1 MNDFDSIEIRRLP
14 LARTFL
20 QLLDA
25 QPGRPL
31 ALFARRRVGKTF
43 FLDRDLSA
51 AAKDAGWVPVYAD
64 VWLHKSAPLDA
75 INHALEEALD
85 DAMVPQGAVGK
96 AAKTTVK
103 KIGALG
109 ASIDFGDEPKRRALP
124 VQPEL
129 RFDALVARLAAQS
142 GKRVLLMLDEIQT
155 LSDAPNGEAIIA
167 TLRAVLQKRKR
178 EVAAV
183 FTGSSQ
189 DALASLVVASGGPMY
204 QFAQL
209 LDFPV
214 LDDSY
219 LTLLA
224 NHFAKVHRGKKLK
237 LEDLS
242 RAFAHIGYK
251 PALMKDLVKSMSA
264 EGITD
269 VDLALKHFVADE
281 RQVIGWRALLAAM
294 SPIEKAL
301 LSVIAQGKPPLGKE
315 TLAALPGSDGANP
328 TIAKVRVAIERL
340 RRMGV
345 LDKAAQG
352 GYFIEDS
359 LFADYVKNLPLGK
372 ASVQTPTKSP
382 SKKS

>member
-1 MNDFDSIEIRRLP
+1 MTDFDSMEIQRP
-14 LARTFL
+14 QLARSYL

-43 FLDRDLSA
+43 FLDRDLTSA
-51 AAKDAGWVPVYAD
+51 AQETGWMPVYAD
-64 VWLHKSAPLDA
+64 VWLHKAAPLDA
-75 INHALEEALD
+75 VNHALEEALD

-103 KIGALG
+103 KIGGFG

-124 VQPEL
+124 TQAEL
-129 RFDALVARLAAQS
+129 RFDALVSRLAAQT
-142 GKRVLLMLDEIQT
+142 GKRVLLMLDEIQAVA
-155 LSDAPNGEAIIA
+155 DASNGEAIIA
-167 TLRAVLQKRKR
+167 TLRAVLQKRQR

-189 DALASLVVASGGPMY
+189 DALAALVVASGGPMY

-219 LTLLA
+219 LILLA
-224 NHFAKVHRGKKLK
+224 NHFAKVHKGKKLN
-237 LEDLS
+237 LDGL
-242 RAFAHIGYK
+242 RRVFAHIGHK

-269 VDLALKHFVADE
+269 IDLALKRFVADE

-294 SPIEKAL
+294 SPLEKAL
-301 LSVIAQGKPPLGKE
+301 LGLIAQGRPPLGKE
-315 TLAALPGSDGANP
+315 TLAALPPNDGANP

-340 RRMGV
+340 RRTGL
-345 LDKAAQG
+345 LDKSAHG
-352 GYFIEDS
+352 GYYIEDS
-359 LFADYVKNLPLGK
+359 LFEDYVKTLPLG
-372 ASVQTPTKSP
+372 TPRLQEKKTK
-382 SKKS
+382 

>member
-1 MNDFDSIEIRRLP
+1 MTGFDDKEIQRP
-14 LARTFL
+14 QLARSYL
-20 QLLDA
+20 QLLEA

-43 FLDRDLSA
+43 FLDRDLTA
-51 AAKDAGWVPVYAD
+51 AAHEAGWVPVYAD
-64 VWLHKSAPLDA
+64 VWLHKTAPLDA

-85 DAMVPQGAVGK
+85 DAMVPSGPTGK
-96 AAKTTVK
+96 AAKTPVK
-103 KIGALG
+103 KLGGFG
-109 ASIDFGDEPKRRALP
+109 ASIEFGDEPKRRELP
-124 VQPEL
+124 AQAEL
-129 RFDALVARLAAQS
+129 RFDALVARLAAHT

-155 LSDAPNGEAIIA
+155 LADTPNGEAIIA

-214 LDDSY
+214 LDDRY

-224 NHFAKVHRGKKLK
+224 NHFAKVHQGKKLN
-237 LEDLS
+237 LDDL
-242 RAFAHIGYK
+242 RRVFAHIGHK

-264 EGITD
+264 EGLTD
-269 VDLALKHFVADE
+269 VDLALQRFVADE

-294 SPIEKAL
+294 SPLEKAL
-301 LSVIAQGKPPLGKE
+301 LGLIAQGRPPLGKE
-315 TLAALPGSDGANP
+315 TLAVLPASDGANP

-340 RRMGV
+340 RRSGT
-345 LDKAAQG
+345 LDKATHG
-352 GYFIEDS
+352 GYYIEDS
-359 LFADYVKNLPLGK
+359 LFEDYVKTLPLG
-372 ASVQTPTKSP
+372 TPRLP
-382 SKKS
+382 EKKTP

>member
-1 MNDFDSIEIRRLP
+1 MTDFDSMEIQRP
-14 LARTFL
+14 QLARSYL
-20 QLLDA
+20 QLLEA

-43 FLDRDLSA
+43 FLDRDLTA
-51 AAKDAGWVPVYAD
+51 AAKDAGWMPVYAD

-96 AAKTTVK
+96 AAKTPVK
-103 KIGALG
+103 KLGGFG
-109 ASIDFGDEPKRRALP
+109 ASIDFGEEPKRRALP
-124 VQPEL
+124 TQPEL
-129 RFDALVARLAAQS
+129 RFDALVSRLAVQT
-142 GKRVLLMLDEIQT
+142 GKRVLLMLDEIQAVA
-155 LSDAPNGEAIIA
+155 DAPNGEAIIA
-167 TLRAVLQKRKR
+167 TLRAVLQKRQR

-209 LDFPV
+209 MDFPV

-224 NHFAKVHRGKKLK
+224 NHFAKVHKGKKLN
-237 LEDLS
+237 LDDL
-242 RAFAHIGYK
+242 RRVFAHIGHK

-264 EGITD
+264 EGMTD
-269 VDLALKHFVADE
+269 VDLALKRFVADD
-281 RQVIGWRALLAAM
+281 RQVAGWRALLAAM
-294 SPIEKAL
+294 SPLEKAL
-301 LSVIAQGKPPLGKE
+301 LGLIAQGRPPLGKD
-315 TLAALPGSDGANP
+315 TLAALPASDGANP

-340 RRMGV
+340 RRSGM
-345 LDKAAQG
+345 LDKSTHG
-352 GYFIEDS
+352 GYYIEDS
-359 LFADYVKNLPLGK
+359 LFEDYVKTLPLG
-372 ASVQTPTKSP
+372 APRLQE
-382 SKKS
+382 KKK

>member
-20 QLLDA
+20 QLLGA

-43 FLDRDLSA
+43 FLDRDLTA
-51 AAKDAGWVPVYAD
+51 AANDAGWVPVYAD
-64 VWLHKSAPLDA
+64 VWLHKSAPLGA

-85 DAMVPQGAVGK
+85 DATVPEGNIGK
-96 AAKTTVK
+96 AAKTPVK
-103 KIGALG
+103 KLGAIG
-109 ASIDFGDEPKRRALP
+109 ASIEFGDEPKRRELP
-124 VQPEL
+124 MQPEL
-129 RFDALVARLAAQS
+129 RFDALVARLAAKT

-155 LSDAPNGEAIIA
+155 LADAPNGEAIIA
-167 TLRAVLQKRKR
+167 TLRAVLQKRKH

-219 LTLLA
+219 LALLA
-224 NHFAKVHRGKKLK
+224 NHFAKVHKGKKLK
-237 LEDLS
+237 LEDLR
-242 RAFAHIGYK
+242 RAFAHIGHK

-269 VDLALKHFVADE
+269 VDLALKHFVSDE
-281 RQVIGWRALLAAM
+281 RQAIGWRALLSAM

-301 LSVIAQGKPPLGKE
+301 LVLIAQGKPPLGKQ
-315 TLAALPGSDGANP
+315 TLAALPSSDGTNP
-328 TIAKVRVAIERL
+328 TIAKVRVAIEHL

-359 LFADYVKNLPLGK
+359 LFEDYVKTLALGK
-372 ASVQTPTKSP
+372 KS
-382 SKKS
+382 

>member
-1 MNDFDSIEIRRLP
+1 MNDFDSMEIQRP
-14 LARTFL
+14 QLARTYL

-43 FLDRDLSA
+43 FLDRDLTA
-51 AAKDAGWVPVYAD
+51 AAKEAGWVPVYAD
-64 VWLHKSAPLDA
+64 VWLHKTAPLDA

-85 DAMVPQGAVGK
+85 DAMVPQGATGK
-96 AAKTTVK
+96 AAKTPVK
-103 KIGALG
+103 KLGGFG
-109 ASIDFGDEPKRRALP
+109 ASIEFGEEPKRRELP
-124 VQPEL
+124 AQPEL
-129 RFDALVARLAAQS
+129 RFDALVARLAAHT

-155 LSDAPNGEAIIA
+155 LADAPNGEAIIA

-219 LTLLA
+219 LMLLA
-224 NHFAKVHRGKKLK
+224 NHFATVHRDKKLN
-237 LEDLS
+237 LEDL
-242 RAFAHIGYK
+242 RRVFAHIGHK

-264 EGITD
+264 EGFTD
-269 VDLALKHFVADE
+269 VDLALKRFVADE
-281 RQVIGWRALLAAM
+281 RQVIGWRALLSAM
-294 SPIEKAL
+294 SPLEKAL
-301 LSVIAQGKPPLGKE
+301 LGLIAQGRPPLGKE
-315 TLAALPGSDGANP
+315 TLAALPANDGANP

-340 RRMGV
+340 RRNGT
-345 LDKAAQG
+345 LDKSAHG
-352 GYFIEDS
+352 GYYIEDS
-359 LFADYVKNLPLGK
+359 LFEDYVKTLPLG
-372 ASVQTPTKSP
+372 TPRLAEKEN
-382 SKKS
+382 K